1 VTRVLI
7 VDDKANNR
15 YLLRMLLQ
23 GHGFAVDATQHGGE
37 ALAKAQENAPDL
49 VISDL
54 LMPEMDGYE
63 LLRRWRADERFRAI
77 PFIVYTAT
85 YTEPKDE
92 ELALQL
98 GADAFIIKPTEPEPF
113 MERVREVL
121 DRASPGARPAA
132 SPGGE
137 DGATLKLYNEVLV
150 GKLEHKCKQLEERV
164 AELIRSEAHVIRMS
178 RCHNARSDISQAI
191 VHTRD
196 RGALLQSVCRIA
208 VERGGFAVAWIGMLD
223 AATADVVPVASY
235 GTDRTPALLRA
246 LNERGPWRTPAEIA
260 SSQGHLYSCND
271 LQADPALAPIH
282 QHLLEAGLW
291 AATSCPLRVG
301 EHVVGALT
309 VFASEKYPFG
319 QTLRDFVT
327 DTATEV
333 SFALE
338 NFEHEEVRA
347 HAEEELRRLNSDL
360 ENLVQAR
367 TAALTIANK
376 ELEAF
381 SFSVSHDLRAP
392 LVAITGFARAV
403 MERNEGK
410 LDPSSLSL
418 LTKVHAGA
426 VRMELLIHDL
436 LDLARVSRKE
446 MRNCDFDLSESAL
459 NVIDALRQS
468 QPGRSVRV
476 MVSPGMTVHADP
488 GLIRIVL
495 ENLIGNAWKF
505 TSRTADP
512 LIEVGLDAGT
522 NSYFVRDN
530 GAGFDMEYAHK
541 LFTPFQRLHGAGEF
555 QGSGIGLSI
564 VHRIVTR
571 HRGRVWC
578 EASPGKG
585 ATFRFTLPADRAG
598 TTQRPLMDIAA

>member
-1 VTRVLI
+1 VNRVLI

-23 GHGFAVDATQHGGE
+23 GHGFAVDATQNGVE

-98 GADAFIIKPTEPEPF
+98 GADAFIVKPMEPEPF

-121 DRASPGARPAA
+121 DRGRPAARLSA

-137 DGATLKLYNEVLV
+137 DWATLKLYNEVLV

-196 RGALLQSVCRIA
+196 RGELLQSVCRIA

-223 AATADVVPVASY
+223 AATGDVVPVASY
-235 GTDRTPALLRA
+235 GTDRTPALLRG

-260 SSQGHLYSCND
+260 TRQEHLYSCND
-271 LQADPALAPIH
+271 LQADSALAPIH

-309 VFASEKYPFG
+309 VFASENPFG

-338 NFEHEEVRA
+338 NFEKEEVRA

-367 TAALTIANK
+367 TAALTDANK

-392 LVAITGFARAV
+392 LGAITGFARAV

-418 LTKVHAGA
+418 LKKVHAGA

-446 MRNCDFDLSESAL
+446 IRSCDFDLSESAL
-459 NVIDALRQS
+459 SVIDALRQS
-468 QPGRSVRV
+468 QPGRSVRAV
-476 MVSPGMTVHADP
+476 VSPGMTVHADP

-495 ENLIGNAWKF
+495 ENLLGNAWKF

-512 LIEVGLDAGT
+512 LIEVGFDAGT

-571 HRGRVWC
+571 HGGRVWC

>member
-1 VTRVLI
+1 VSRVLI

-23 GHGFAVDATQHGGE
+23 GHGFAVDAAQHGVE
-37 ALAKAQENAPDL
+37 ALAKALEGPPDL

-63 LLRRWRADERFRAI
+63 LLRRWKADDRLRAI

-121 DRASPGARPAA
+121 DRVRASARPAA

-137 DGATLKLYNEVLV
+137 EGATLKLYNEVLV

-164 AELIRSEAHVIRMS
+164 AELVRSEAHVIRMS
-178 RCHNARSDISQAI
+178 RCHNALSDISQAI

-196 RGALLQSVCRIA
+196 RDALLQSVCRIA
-208 VERGGFAVAWIGMLD
+208 VERGGFALAWIGMLD
-223 AATADVVPVASY
+223 IATRDLVPVASC
-235 GTDRTPALLRA
+235 GAGRSPTLLRA
-246 LNERGPWRTPAEIA
+246 LDVRGQPCTPAGIA
-260 SSQGHLYSCND
+260 LSQGRLYACNC
-271 LQADPALAPIH
+271 LQVEPALAPIH
-282 QHLLEAGLW
+282 QHLREAGLQ
-291 AATSCPLRVG
+291 AAASCPLRLD

-309 VFASEKYPFG
+309 VFASEKYQFDE
-319 QTLRDFVT
+319 TLRNFVS

-338 NFEHEEVRA
+338 NIEREEVRA

-360 ENLVQAR
+360 ETLVQER
-367 TAALTIANK
+367 TAALMDANK

-392 LVAITGFARAV
+392 LGAITGFARAV
-403 MERNEGK
+403 MERSEGR
-410 LDPSSLSL
+410 LDPSSTSL
-418 LTKVHAGA
+418 LEKVHAGA

-436 LDLARVSRKE
+436 LDLARISRKE
-446 MRNCDFDLSESAL
+446 MRSCDFDLSESAL
-459 NVIDALRQS
+459 NVVDALRQS
-468 QPGRSVRV
+468 QPGRNIRV
-476 MVSPGMTVHADP
+476 TVSPGMTVHADP

-505 TSRTADP
+505 TSQTADP
-512 LIEVGLDAGT
+512 QIEIGLEAGT
-522 NSYFVRDN
+522 KSFFVRDN

-541 LFTPFQRLHGAGEF
+541 LFTPFQRLHGAAEF

-571 HRGRVWC
+571 HRGRVWG
-578 EASPGKG
+578 EAIPGKG
-585 ATFRFTLPADRAG
+585 AIFRFTLPADRADS
-598 TTQRPLMDIAA
+598 TQRPLSNG

>member
-1 VTRVLI
+1 VSRVLI

-23 GHGFAVDATQHGGE
+23 GHGFAVDAAQHGAE
-37 ALAKAQENAPDL
+37 ALAKATDTAPDL

-63 LLRRWRADERFRAI
+63 LLRRWRADERLRAV

-121 DRASPGARPAA
+121 DRVRASARPATLPQG
-132 SPGGE
+132 S

-164 AELIRSEAHVIRMS
+164 GELIRSEAHVIRMS
-178 RCHNARSDISQAI
+178 RCHNALSDISQAI
-191 VHTRD
+191 VHIRD
-196 RGALLQSVCRIA
+196 RDVLLQSVCRIA
-208 VERGGFAVAWIGMLD
+208 VERAGFALAWIGMLD
-223 AATADVVPVASY
+223 AQTGEVVPAASY
-235 GTDRTPALLRA
+235 GANRSPSLPRA
-246 LNERGPWRTPAEIA
+246 FNMQGPWRVPAEIA
-260 SSQGHLYSCND
+260 LRQEHLYLCND
-271 LQADPALAPIH
+271 LQADSAVASIH
-282 QHLLEAGLW
+282 QHLREAGLHS
-291 AATSCPLRVG
+291 AASCPLRLRDDA
-301 EHVVGALT
+301 VGALT
-309 VFASEKYPFG
+309 VFASEKYYVDE
-319 QTLRDFVT
+319 TLRNLVSQ
-327 DTATEV
+327 TATEV

-338 NFEHEEVRA
+338 NFEREEMRVQ
-347 HAEEELRRLNSDL
+347 AEEALRRLNSDL
-360 ENLVQAR
+360 ESLVQAR
-367 TAALTIANK
+367 TAALVDANR

-381 SFSVSHDLRAP
+381 SYSVSHDLRAP
-392 LVAITGFARAV
+392 LGAISGFTRSV

-410 LDPSSLSL
+410 LDPASLSL
-418 LTKVHAGA
+418 LERVRAGA
-426 VRMELLIHDL
+426 ARMELLIDDL

-446 MRNCDFDLSESAL
+446 MHSCDFDLSESAL
-459 NVIDALRQS
+459 DVVEALRHS
-468 QPGRSVRV
+468 QPERSIRV
-476 MVSPGMTVHADP
+476 TVSPDMTVHADP

-505 TSRTADP
+505 TSQTADP
-512 LIEVGLDAGT
+512 LIEIGIEAGT
-522 NSYFVRDN
+522 NSFFVRDN

-555 QGSGIGLSI
+555 QGTGIGLSV

-571 HRGRVWC
+571 HRGRVWG
-578 EASPGKG
+578 EAVPGKG
-585 ATFRFTLPADRAG
+585 AIFRFTLPADRAE
-598 TTQRPLMDIAA
+598 TTQRPLSNS